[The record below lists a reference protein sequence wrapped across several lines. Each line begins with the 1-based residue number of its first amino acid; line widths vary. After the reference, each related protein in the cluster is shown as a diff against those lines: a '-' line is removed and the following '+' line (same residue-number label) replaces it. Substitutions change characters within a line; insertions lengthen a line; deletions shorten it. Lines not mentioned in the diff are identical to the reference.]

1 MSDNLPPLPDL
12 NRLAPFVEGLGKA
25 ILSEMIEDLS
35 AIAADRVSREVP
47 AEPAKADHRKLQ
59 LQGLILAS
67 LRLGLAQ
74 PSESLM
80 HQLDRLI
87 DFYEGDKFA
96 DALRLL
102 RHSVRNQKHAG
113 RSIPLVPSESASPQ
127 PQPVQ
132 AQPSEPID
140 MVLHC
145 PACGE
150 QHIDAPDEVPG
161 QPILKSA
168 STTEHPHKMMQVG
181 TYTAQGEWTNPP
193 HRSHL
198 CHGCGHI
205 WRPAD
210 VPTNGVSAAKTKGK
224 ADSPVAQPK
233 PANQQKD

>member
-1 MSDNLPPLPDL
+1 MSDNLPPLPELRRQMLETPDG
-12 NRLAPFVEGLGKA
+12 RITFDGFTADQMQAYARAA
-25 ILSEMIEDLS
+25 IE
-35 AIAADRVSREVP
+35 ADRVSRDVP
-47 AEPAKADHRKLQ
+47 AGMVLLDRKLAENCLSGMKYAANWERDRDGRPPSQ
-59 LQGLILAS
+59 VCCFEIQDLETALA
-67 LRLGLAQ
+67 
-74 PSESLM
+74 
-80 HQLDRLI
+80 
-87 DFYEGDKFA
+87 
-96 DALRLL
+96 
-102 RHSVRNQKHAG
+102 
-113 RSIPLVPSESASPQ
+113 ASPQ

-233 PANQQKD
+233 PANQQKEPQ